1 MGRYLPLIFKNSWRN
16 RRRTMLTVLSIGA
29 SLCLLGVLFAI
40 YRAFYFQEA
49 SPEQARRLVTR
60 NRISLAV
67 PMPIF
72 YRERIK
78 QIPGVQEVMAYQW
91 FQGVYKDSRDPK
103 NFFARFATEP
113 EKLFVVRG
121 EIQVPEEQKRA
132 FIAERTACAIGRPLA
147 EKHNLKL
154 GDRITL
160 TGDIFPVTLELT
172 VRAIWEAPDNDEVLY
187 FHWKYLEEGL
197 PAGRQGE
204 IGTFSI
210 LAESPGVV
218 NQIADKVDA
227 MFRNA
232 TVQTRTETEQAFGL
246 SFLAFLGNVKAFLLS
261 ICAAVTFTILLV
273 SANTMAMSVRERIRE
288 VGIMKTLGF
297 TPGSIL
303 GIILGEAVAISLLG
317 GALGCLLAAGLCAV
331 IRNGPVAFPQVR
343 NLSLEPPVVLLAL
356 AVAALVGLISSA
368 IPALGAARTSILD
381 ATRDMG

>member
-172 VRAIWEAPDNDEVLY
+172 VRAIWDAPDNDEVLY

>member
-40 YRAFYFQEA
+40 YRAFYFHQA

-132 FIAERTACAIGRPLA
+132 FIAERTACARP
-147 EKHNLKL
+147 
-154 GDRITL
+154 
-160 TGDIFPVTLELT
+160 
-172 VRAIWEAPDNDEVLY
+172 
-187 FHWKYLEEGL
+187 
-197 PAGRQGE
+197 
-204 IGTFSI
+204 
-210 LAESPGVV
+210 
-218 NQIADKVDA
+218 
-227 MFRNA
+227 
-232 TVQTRTETEQAFGL
+232 
-246 SFLAFLGNVKAFLLS
+246 
-261 ICAAVTFTILLV
+261 
-273 SANTMAMSVRERIRE
+273 
-288 VGIMKTLGF
+288 
-297 TPGSIL
+297 
-303 GIILGEAVAISLLG
+303 
-317 GALGCLLAAGLCAV
+317 
-331 IRNGPVAFPQVR
+331 
-343 NLSLEPPVVLLAL
+343 
-356 AVAALVGLISSA
+356 
-368 IPALGAARTSILD
+368 AARRK
-381 ATRDMG
+381 AQP

>member
-1 MGRYLPLIFKNSWRN
+1 
-16 RRRTMLTVLSIGA
+16 
-29 SLCLLGVLFAI
+29 
-40 YRAFYFQEA
+40 
-49 SPEQARRLVTR
+49 
-60 NRISLAV
+60 V
-67 PMPIF
+67 P
-72 YRERIK
+72 
-78 QIPGVQEVMAYQW
+78 
-91 FQGVYKDSRDPK
+91 
-103 NFFARFATEP
+103 
-113 EKLFVVRG
+113 
-121 EIQVPEEQKRA
+121 
-132 FIAERTACAIGRPLA
+132 GRPLA

-154 GDRITL
+154 GDRIAL

>member
-16 RRRTMLTVLSIGA
+16 RRRTLLTVLSIGA

-67 PMPIF
+67 PMQIF

-121 EIQVPEEQKRA
+121 EIQLPEEQKRA

-147 EKHNLKL
+147 DKHNLKL

-227 MFRNA
+227 MFSNA

-343 NLSLEPPVVLLAL
+343 NLSLEPPVVVLAL
-356 AVAALVGLISSA
+356 AVAALVVLISSA